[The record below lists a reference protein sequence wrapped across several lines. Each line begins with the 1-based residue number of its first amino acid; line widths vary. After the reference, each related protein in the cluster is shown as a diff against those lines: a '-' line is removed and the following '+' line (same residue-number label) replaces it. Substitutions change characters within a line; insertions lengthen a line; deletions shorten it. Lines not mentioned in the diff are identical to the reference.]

1 MVVVTILLLTL
12 WAWIANQLMNNF
24 EEDLERLSTG
34 RQVLLQI
41 ILFVFAPVFFI
52 EELLEIIIDEIIE
65 GEE

>member
-34 RQVLLQI
+34 RQVLL
-41 ILFVFAPVFFI
+41 
-52 EELLEIIIDEIIE
+52 
-65 GEE
+65 